1 MASIYGYKIL
11 NLFDVIGTSAEG
23 RIKSILSSYLC
34 PQNLDVEDFLKNKA
48 MEFARQR
55 IASTYLVFSSHKEE
69 PVLVG
74 YFTLANKVFSI
85 KDKVIPSNSMRKRIS
100 KFAEHNEDTKAYTFS
115 TPLIAQLGKNFAN
128 GYNNLITGDE
138 LLSIA
143 CERIADIQRV
153 SSGKLVYAECEDTPR
168 LIEFYERNGFFQF
181 GTRLLDRDETDL
193 KGKYLVQLFKYL

>member
-1 MASIYGYKIL
+1 MK
-11 NLFDVIGTSAEG
+11 
-23 RIKSILSSYLC
+23 
-34 PQNLDVEDFLKNKA
+34 
-48 MEFARQR
+48 
-55 IASTYLVFSSHKEE
+55 
-69 PVLVG
+69 
-74 YFTLANKVFSI
+74 
-85 KDKVIPSNSMRKRIS
+85 KRIS
-100 KFAEHNEDTKAYTFS
+100 KYAQRDDDLKKYVANAM
-115 TPLIAQLGKNFAN
+115 LLGQLGKNFAN

>member
-1 MASIYGYKIL
+1 M
-11 NLFDVIGTSAEG
+11 IGTPIVNLAD
-23 RIKSILSSYLC
+23 ILAVEKEKELQAMIDEFSC
-34 PQNLDVEDFLKNKA
+34 PYNMDVENFLKSKA
-48 MEFARQR
+48 VEFSKQQLA
-55 IASTYLVFSSHKEE
+55 ATYFVFKQYKGNN
-69 PVLVG
+69 VVAG
-74 YFTLANKVFSI
+74 YFSIAQKHFHIDLNKKGIS
-85 KDKVIPSNSMRKRIS
+85 KSMKKRIS
-100 KFAEHNEDTKAYTFS
+100 KYAQRDDDLKKYVANAM
-115 TPLIAQLGKNFAN
+115 LLGQLGKNFAN

-168 LIEFYERNGFFQF
+168 LIEFYGRNGFFQF